1 MQNKLE
7 ELLTS
12 KNIKISPEQIE
23 SFNKY
28 RNLIIEWNKK
38 FNITAITEEEEMNLK
53 HFYDCI
59 LLNELEIVKNA
70 KSLIDVGTGGGF
82 PGIPLKILNS
92 KPSYVLMDALSK
104 RIKFLEFVKEDLKL
118 ENLEL
123 LHARAEELARK
134 KSYRDSFDLSVS
146 RAVASL
152 NILTELC
159 LPFVKVG
166 GYFIS
171 MKGSQASEELDQ
183 AKEAIEKLGGK
194 LYKKIDYSL
203 SENDH
208 ERSLIIIKKIKATPD
223 KYPRIFGKIKSN
235 PL

>member
-23 SFNKY
+23 SFDKY

-118 ENLEL
+118 ENLKL

-171 MKGSQASEELDQ
+171 MKGSQASEEFDQ

>member
-23 SFNKY
+23 SFDKY

-92 KPSYVLMDALSK
+92 KPFYVLMDALSK

-134 KSYRDSFDLSVS
+134 KSYRDSFDISVS

-171 MKGSQASEELDQ
+171 MKGSQANEELDQ

-208 ERSLIIIKKIKATPD
+208 ERSLIIIKKIKATPE